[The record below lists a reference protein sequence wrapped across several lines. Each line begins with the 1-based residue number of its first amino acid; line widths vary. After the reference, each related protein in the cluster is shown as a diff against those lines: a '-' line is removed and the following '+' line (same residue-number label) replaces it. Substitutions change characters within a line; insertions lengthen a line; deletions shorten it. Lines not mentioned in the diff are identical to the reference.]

1 MTMVII
7 LLATLL
13 LVFQLVISNVLK
25 NSIYRRKYKYYMLLL
40 ILDYF
45 FSCMFIVSVR
55 YMWNSEIQKM
65 LLLLDQF
72 GLALFFLFY
81 MKTLN
86 PEANKRTYTATG
98 LIALGSI
105 FNVMLG
111 SKLNPIIFIVI
122 MIIVIITSYFIL
134 LPKIKQSSYRLT
146 VILSLL
152 LFTEMV
158 RYLTSSLVTYQFIYI
173 DMEFLW
179 IAILPLVIK
188 TLSTFLIVE
197 VNDKLLL
204 GNDLQKCVEY
214 IRPSDFLSTTFM
226 EHPDAVVLTD
236 IDLNI
241 VFVNPKALENTG
253 Y

>member
-1 MTMVII
+1 MGSKFNPLVFILI
-7 LLATLL
+7 LL
-13 LVFQLVISNVLK
+13 
-25 NSIYRRKYKYYMLLL
+25 
-40 ILDYF
+40 
-45 FSCMFIVSVR
+45 
-55 YMWNSEIQKM
+55 
-65 LLLLDQF
+65 
-72 GLALFFLFY
+72 
-81 MKTLN
+81 
-86 PEANKRTYTATG
+86 
-98 LIALGSI
+98 
-105 FNVMLG
+105 
-111 SKLNPIIFIVI
+111 
-122 MIIVIITSYFIL
+122 IVIITSYFIL

-158 RYLTSSLVTYQFIYI
+158 RYLTSSLLTYQFIYI

-204 GNDLQKCVEY
+204 GNDLQKCVDY
-214 IRPSDFLSTTFM
+214 IRPSDFLSNTFM

-241 VFVNPKALENTG
+241 VLVNPKALENTG
-253 Y
+253 YRKEEVLGKQPKIFARDFTNPNIYLDLKASLKPIYLGKVNLLIKEEC